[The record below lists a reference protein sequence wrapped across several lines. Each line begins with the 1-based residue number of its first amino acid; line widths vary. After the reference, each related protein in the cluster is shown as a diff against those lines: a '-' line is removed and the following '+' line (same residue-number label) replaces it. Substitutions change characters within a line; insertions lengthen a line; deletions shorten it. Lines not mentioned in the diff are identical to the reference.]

1 MIKKVLDIYKKYEE
15 IINYL
20 IVGVAT
26 TVFTWIIKAIL
37 AYLIF
42 DISVVWQNTLVTALA
57 DACGIIFAYFT
68 NRKYVFKSKE
78 PNMMKEF
85 LSFSAGRVGTTVFD
99 IIAMD
104 VLVMVFGK
112 ELYMVYL
119 VVISVLVVVLN
130 YILSKFFVFKEDNH
144 EKES

>member
-1 MIKKVLDIYKKYEE
+1 MIKKCLDLYKKYEE

-37 AYLIF
+37 VYLVF
-42 DISVVWQNTLVTALA
+42 DVSVVWQNTVVTALA

-68 NRKYVFKSKE
+68 NRKYVFKSKD

-85 LSFSAGRVGTTVFD
+85 ISFSAGRIGTTVFD
-99 IIAMD
+99 IVAMD
-104 VLVMVFGK
+104 VLVLVFGEK
-112 ELYMVYL
+112 LYIVYMIA
-119 VVISVLVVVLN
+119 ISVLVVVLN
-130 YILSKFFVFKEDNH
+130 YILSKFFVFKDNKQ